1 MARPFPRSIPAQLAF
16 ANLCAGLITA
26 SASTPGLAQQK
37 GYGQAL
43 GTTPREAE
51 VYDNHVKPGV
61 GGGQPPG
68 SPNILGLLD
77 KLRGDPSRVDPTPP
91 GSAIDQALQ
100 EFDAQA
106 VPADPTPSQLLMPGS

>member
-1 MARPFPRSIPAQLAF
+1 MARPSPPSIAARLAF
-16 ANLCAGLITA
+16 AHLCAGLITV
-26 SASTPGLAQQK
+26 SASNPGWAQQK

-43 GTTPREAE
+43 GTTPREGE

-77 KLRGDPSRVDPTPP
+77 KLRGGRDRVDPTPP
-91 GSAIDQALQ
+91 VSAIDQALQ

-106 VPADPTPSQLLMPGS
+106 VPAGPTSSQQQGP